1 MNSPIISP
9 TTAAVFVAAMCVAF
23 PAARLPGDPFSHV
36 SDGQFTSPNEW
47 TGPTVAKSFFPVQ
60 GQAGG
65 AYLYVEQ
72 GFTAPPASIDFSPL
86 DMPRAIGMN
95 RAQLPLPEPA
105 TRSPNTLFLMY
116 DWVNSNNVFQPGSTS
131 VFFDVFFEVNR
142 SSDPT
147 DYLVRIFPNSSNNF
161 VAFERPHGSTPPLNS
176 DGSFDISSNSGWI
189 SLSSQDLALANFRT
203 AIGFGMSPDFSS
215 GHVLTEFQLDINNSG
230 DPMNPNGL
238 YDPNPAF
245 WSASVEG
252 RGTSS
257 LDKKG
262 DPPISSGIFRLNPDG
277 STTVVPQFDSTGAPA
292 KIPSQAVPEPATLL
306 LLAAGMLMLLVR
318 GVSRRSLC

>member
-1 MNSPIISP
+1 MNSPRISS

-23 PAARLPGDPFSHV
+23 PAAGLHGDPFSHV

-105 TRSPNTLFLMY
+105 TRPPNTLFLMY

-277 STTVVPQFDSTGAPA
+277 EYHSSSAIRFHGCAGEDPVASCPRTGD
-292 KIPSQAVPEPATLL
+292 
-306 LLAAGMLMLLVR
+306 LAL
-318 GVSRRSLC
+318 VSRGNVDVARPRR